1 MRRAPSTK
9 HRAAIQGLIFG
20 LRDDCKHKHKHK
32 HKHAIRTTPLFPLQ
46 SSSLVVLQPL
56 PWDRSLPASDD
67 VIVERAS
74 GLSQQGSVPC
84 VASLSPSLSLSLS
97 LPLSLSRARALSL
110 SLARS
115 RGPFDQP
122 ASEHM
127 HAGMQA
133 CRHAGRPLTPALLP
147 YVGTPF
153 GYLRC
158 LNAAYL
164 AQNSTAQRIHNR
176 AGWLDG

>member
-56 PWDRSLPASDD
+56 PRDRSLPASDD

-84 VASLSPSLSLSLS
+84 AASLSLS
-97 LPLSLSRARALSL
+97 LSL

-115 RGPFDQP
+115 RAPFDQS

-127 HAGMQA
+127 HAGTQA
-133 CRHAGRPLTPALLP
+133 CRYAGRPLTPALLP